1 MMLSALN
8 PVVPLHNPSAW
19 LPKTLANSAHSR
31 VTLKPAN
38 CDTQRLQRGSSLD
51 LPEPMGCEVECLNG
65 SVWITHVGDSKDLI
79 LETGQFYHVHTTR
92 RMLAYALE
100 TSNLQFRTE

>member
-8 PVVPLHNPSAW
+8 PVVPLHNPLAW
-19 LPKTLANSAHSR
+19 LPKTLANSANSR

-38 CDTQRLQRGSSLD
+38 CDTQHLQRGTALD
-51 LPEPMGCEVECLNG
+51 LPEPMGYEVECLDG
-65 SVWITHVGDSKDLI
+65 SVWITHVGDTKDLV
-79 LETGQFYHVHTTR
+79 LEAGQFYHVDSPQ

-100 TSNLQFRTE
+100 TSDLQFRTA